1 MNNLFNQAVDDNQC
15 ANLDSMRYEARLL
28 LGVKISRR
36 RDNGEVELF
45 DTTRS
50 SFYKAIEGDELDVY
64 LKEGWN
70 AGVLNSFSDRYE
82 RRQETLDRAIAREVA
97 GNNRVRVTASIERNK
112 EKLNARRIELM
123 NKYGY

>member
-1 MNNLFNQAVDDNQC
+1 MNDLFNQATRDGQC

-36 RDNGEVELF
+36 KDNGEVELF

-50 SFYKAIEGDELDVY
+50 SFYKAISGDELDVY
-64 LKEGWN
+64 LNDGWN
-70 AGVLNSFSDRYE
+70 AGVLNSFEDRYE
-82 RRQETLDRAIAREVA
+82 RRQATYDRAIAREVA

-112 EKLNARRIELM
+112 EALNT
-123 NKYGY
+123 